1 MAAWTAALLVVGA
14 AMLAAGHGAL
24 APPRLLAPSTWDEWA
39 ASRPAPDAAIAV
51 LRLVVLALDGY
62 LLGATLVA
70 VLLRLVHAE
79 RAITVA
85 DLLTVPAVLRVVQT
99 GLGVGLVGASVA
111 AATAGSTGGS
121 LRPTRADAALVISAD
136 EPPLLRE
143 VPSHPAAASTTST
156 STTSASTTTTTAL
169 AAPAEPS
176 PNDAP
181 VVTAPDAAE
190 GATWLVRPGDHLWS
204 IAERTL
210 ASAWARPVSDD
221 EVTPY
226 WRELVEHNRDRLADP
241 SNPDLIFPDQT
252 ILLPAP
258 PPSGSLRST
267 P

>member
-1 MAAWTAALLVVGA
+1 MAAWIAALLVVGA

-24 APPRLLAPSTWDEWA
+24 ESPRLLAPSTWDEWA

-70 VLLRLVHAE
+70 VVLRLAHAE

-121 LRPTRADAALVISAD
+121 LRPTRADAALVVSAD

-143 VPSHPAAASTTST
+143 LPPHPTTST
-156 STTSASTTTTTAL
+156 STTVGSTTTTTDL
-169 AAPAEPS
+169 AAPADPVS
-176 PNDAP
+176 SDAP
-181 VVTAPDAAE
+181 VVTTPAAAE
-190 GATWLVRPGDHLWS
+190 GSTWLVRPGDHLWS

-221 EVTPY
+221 EVAQY

-252 ILLPAP
+252 FLLPTP